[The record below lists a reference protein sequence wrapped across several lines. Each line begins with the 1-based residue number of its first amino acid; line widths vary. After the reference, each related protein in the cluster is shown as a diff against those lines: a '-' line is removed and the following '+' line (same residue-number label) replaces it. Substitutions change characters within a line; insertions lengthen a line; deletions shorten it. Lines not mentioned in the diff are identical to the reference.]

1 MPRAKRDG
9 VEFFKPPTSKKE
21 TAPKMEIE
29 VADLQA
35 EILVIGR
42 DCVPVVAS
50 MWYPPRGV
58 VSVEVGKDVDVDHTE
73 VSTQRHAY
81 SIKGERIIRR
91 SAGLYS
97 KNLDRFEQ

>member
-1 MPRAKRDG
+1 
-9 VEFFKPPTSKKE
+9 
-21 TAPKMEIE
+21 MEIE

-35 EILVIGR
+35 ETSSGNPGHRAGLSAIT
-42 DCVPVVAS
+42 VPVVAS

-58 VSVEVGKDVDVDHTE
+58 DSVEVSKDVDVDHTE